1 MLVIGTG
8 TQDEDQGQPAN
19 PSGTV
24 SYITDQFPKCDN
36 VSESMNKFTLT
47 LASEGFGIGIHKHR
61 EAMFMLIEGVKKWYM
76 CSSDG
81 LEADTD
87 THPGFY
93 QEKST
98 HKCIQK
104 SGEILYVPSEWYH
117 EIFNISEYTAGIQ
130 ALPS

>member
-1 MLVIGTG
+1 MRVF
-8 TQDEDQGQPAN
+8 
-19 PSGTV
+19 
-24 SYITDQFPKCDN
+24 TDQFPKCDN

>member
-1 MLVIGTG
+1 MI
-8 TQDEDQGQPAN
+8 
-19 PSGTV
+19 
-24 SYITDQFPKCDN
+24 IF
-36 VSESMNKFTLT
+36 
-47 LASEGFGIGIHKHR
+47 ASNIHYTNRGYYHHSFIFINCETRTFK
-61 EAMFMLIEGVKKWYM
+61 FMLIEGVKKWYM

-93 QEKST
+93 REKST

-104 SGEILYVPSEWYH
+104 SGEVLYVPTEWYH